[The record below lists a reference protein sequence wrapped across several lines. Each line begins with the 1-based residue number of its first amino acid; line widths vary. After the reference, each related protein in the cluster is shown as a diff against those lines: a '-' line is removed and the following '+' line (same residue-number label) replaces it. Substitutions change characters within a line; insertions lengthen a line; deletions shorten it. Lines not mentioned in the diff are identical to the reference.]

1 MIEVS
6 SFSGNFVQVPH
17 SFLRDK
23 GLSSEARFLG
33 VYLASL
39 PSNWEVNWEQVAY
52 EVGWSYAKVR
62 KVAKELIEEQI
73 LEREEVR
80 DEAGRFCGKS
90 NTKITYKQESLF
102 SENQSEIAQN
112 LSQNDELDCALD
124 SSVDFS
130 TDSSQNP
137 SEQGLEVCCNGSVH
151 RVLQNP
157 HTDFVQHKNKLF
169 KEQRDYISRTREE
182 KFSQESNLQGSSQK
196 PKPKSTQNPSET
208 YKIFSR
214 TDLKLNIYALFG
226 NAVLKSTT
234 TNPQGLDKR
243 GLKAWGKFVAYRRGL
258 RAFSTLSKTRAAR
271 KFEEFYALGID
282 LDEAVEIAMSR
293 GWFCFWDKQG
303 NLITGQKPKNAQS
316 ANYLANYQNGVQN
329 TAQNFQKRPA
339 LDWRAAIAKAQA
351 QREAQSKVANA

>member
-52 EVGWSYAKVR
+52 EIGWSYAKVR

-80 DEAGRFCGKS
+80 DEVGRFCGKS
-90 NTKITYKQESLF
+90 NTRITYKQENLF
-102 SENQSEIAQN
+102 SEQN
-112 LSQNDELDCALD
+112 LLKNDELD
-124 SSVDFS
+124 FS
-130 TDSSQNP
+130 ADSSQNQ
-137 SEQGLEVCCNGSVH
+137 SEQGLEARAEASFH

-157 HTDFVQHKNKLF
+157 HADFVQHKNKDL
-169 KEQRDYISRTREE
+169 KEQRDFITRTREE
-182 KFSQESNLQGSSQK
+182 NSSQKSNLQDSSPKQK
-196 PKPKSTQNPSET
+196 LKSSQNPSDS
-208 YKIFSR
+208 YKIFNR
-214 TDLKLNIYALFG
+214 NDLKLNIYALFG

-234 TNPQGLDKR
+234 TNPQGLDKQ
-243 GLKAWGKFVAYRRGL
+243 GLRAWGKFVAYRRAL

-282 LDEAVEIAMSR
+282 LDEAVEIAISR

-316 ANYLANYQNGVQN
+316 ANYPRVANYQNSVQN
-329 TAQNFQKRPA
+329 SQKRPT
-339 LDWRAAIAKAQA
+339 LDWRATMAKVQA
-351 QREAQSKVANA
+351 QRETSAKVANA

>member
-52 EVGWSYAKVR
+52 EIGWSYAKVR

-102 SENQSEIAQN
+102 IEQN
-112 LSQNDELDCALD
+112 LSQNDELDCTLN

-137 SEQGLEVCCNGSVH
+137 SEQGLEVRYNESVH

-169 KEQRDYISRTREE
+169 KEQRDFISRTREE
-182 KFSQESNLQGSSQK
+182 NFSQESNLQDSSPKSK
-196 PKPKSTQNPSET
+196 PKPSQNLSET
-208 YKIFSR
+208 YKIFNR
-214 TDLKLNIYALFG
+214 TDLKLNIYALFS
-226 NAVLKSTT
+226 NAVFKSTT

-243 GLKAWGKFVAYRRGL
+243 GLKAWSKFVAYRRGL

-303 NLITGQKPKNAQS
+303 NLITGQKPKSAQS
-316 ANYLANYQNGVQN
+316 ANYPRIANYQTRAQN

-339 LDWRAAIAKAQA
+339 LDWRAAMAKAQA
-351 QREAQSKVANA
+351 QREAQGAKVAKA

>member
-52 EVGWSYAKVR
+52 EIGWSYAKVR

-102 SENQSEIAQN
+102 SENEQN
-112 LSQNDELDCALD
+112 LSQNDELD

-130 TDSSQNP
+130 QNS
-137 SEQGLEVCCNGSVH
+137 SEQGLEARADESVH

-157 HTDFVQHKNKLF
+157 HADFVQHKNKLF
-169 KEQRDYISRTREE
+169 KEQRDFISRTREE
-182 KFSQESNLQGSSQK
+182 NFSQESNLQNPSLKSK
-196 PKPKSTQNPSET
+196 PKPSQDSSQT
-208 YKIFSR
+208 YKIFNR

-226 NAVLKSTT
+226 NEVFKSAT
-234 TNPQGLDKR
+234 TNPQGLDKQ
-243 GLKAWGKFVAYRRGL
+243 GLKAWSKFVAYRRGL

-303 NLITGQKPKNAQS
+303 NLITGQKPKGTS
-316 ANYLANYQNGVQN
+316 ANYPRVANQNGVQN
-329 TAQNFQKRPA
+329 PAQSTQKRPA
-339 LDWRAAIAKAQA
+339 LDWRAAMAKAQA
-351 QREAQSKVANA
+351 QREAQSAKKVANA

>member
-1 MIEVS
+1 MIEIS

-52 EVGWSYAKVR
+52 EIGWSYAKVR

-80 DEAGRFCGKS
+80 DELGRFCGKS

-102 SENQSEIAQN
+102 NEQN
-112 LSQNDELDCALD
+112 LSKNDGLDCALD
-124 SSVDFS
+124 SSV
-130 TDSSQNP
+130 DSSQNP
-137 SEQGLEVCCNGSVH
+137 SEQGLEVRPDESVH

-169 KEQRDYISRTREE
+169 KEQRDFITRTREG
-182 KFSQESNLQGSSQK
+182 KISQESNLQDSSQK
-196 PKPKSTQNPSET
+196 SKPKSAQNPSET
-208 YKIFSR
+208 YKIFNR

-226 NAVLKSTT
+226 NAVFKSTT
-234 TNPQGLDKR
+234 TNPQGLDKH
-243 GLKAWGKFVAYRRGL
+243 GLKAWSKFVAYRRGL

-282 LDEAVEIAMSR
+282 LDEAVEVAMSR

-303 NLITGQKPKNAQS
+303 NLITGQKPKNAQNT
-316 ANYLANYQNGVQN
+316 NYPA
-329 TAQNFQKRPA
+329 NFQKRPA
-339 LDWRAAIAKAQA
+339 LDWRVAMAKAQA
-351 QREAQSKVANA
+351 QREAQNAKVANA

>member
-6 SFSGNFVQVPH
+6 SFSGNFVQIPH

-52 EVGWSYAKVR
+52 EIGWSYAKVR
-62 KVAKELIEEQI
+62 KIAKELIEEQI

-102 SENQSEIAQN
+102 NENESEKAQN
-112 LSQNDELDCALD
+112 LSQNDELNSTLN

-130 TDSSQNP
+130 ADSSKNP
-137 SEQGLEVCCNGSVH
+137 SEQDLEARADESVH

-182 KFSQESNLQGSSQK
+182 NSNQESNLQDSS
-196 PKPKSTQNPSET
+196 PKSKSKSNPSET
-208 YKIFSR
+208 YKIFNR

-226 NAVLKSTT
+226 NAVFKSTT
-234 TNPQGLDKR
+234 TNPQGLDKQ
-243 GLKAWGKFVAYRRGL
+243 GLKAWSKFVAYRRGL

-271 KFEEFYALGID
+271 KFEEFYAQGID
-282 LDEAVEIAMSR
+282 LDEAVEIAMTR

-303 NLITGQKPKNAQS
+303 NLITGQKSKTAQS
-316 ANYLANYQNGVQN
+316 ANYPRISNYQNSVQN
-329 TAQNFQKRPA
+329 TQKRPA
-339 LDWRAAIAKAQA
+339 LDWRSAMAKAQA
-351 QREAQSKVANA
+351 QREAQAAKVANA

>member
-52 EVGWSYAKVR
+52 EIGWSYAKVR

-102 SENQSEIAQN
+102 SQNTQN
-112 LSQNDELDCALD
+112 LYQNDELD
-124 SSVDFS
+124 FS
-130 TDSSQNP
+130 AESSQNID
-137 SEQGLEVCCNGSVH
+137 EQALQTPANSDSI

-182 KFSQESNLQGSSQK
+182 NFSKESNLQDSSSK
-196 PKPKSTQNPSET
+196 SNPKPSQNPSES
-208 YKIFSR
+208 YKIFNR
-214 TDLKLNIYALFG
+214 GDLKLNIWQLFG
-226 NAVLKSTT
+226 NGAKALKSAETT
-234 TNPQGLDKR
+234 PQGLNAQ
-243 GLKAWGKFVAYRRGL
+243 GLNAWNKFVAYRRGL

-303 NLITGQKPKNAQS
+303 NLITGQKPKGQESS
-316 ANYLANYQNGVQN
+316 ANYPRVAKYQN
-329 TAQNFQKRPA
+329 AQKHPVKPT
-339 LDWRAAIAKAQA
+339 LDWRAAMAKAQL
-351 QREAQSKVANA
+351 QREAQSAKIANA

>member
-52 EVGWSYAKVR
+52 EIGWSYAKVR

-90 NTKITYKQESLF
+90 NTKITYRQESLF
-102 SENQSEIAQN
+102 SENESKNAQK
-112 LSQNDELDCALD
+112 LPQNNELD
-124 SSVDFS
+124 SSLDFS
-130 TDSSQNP
+130 VDSSQNQ
-137 SEQGLEVCCNGSVH
+137 SEQGLEVPSDSDCI

-157 HTDFVQHKNKLF
+157 HVDFVQHKNKDL
-169 KEQRDYISRTREE
+169 KEQRDYTSRAHET
-182 KFSQESNLQGSSQK
+182 KQNLSLQDSNQKSKTDSSQ
-196 PKPKSTQNPSET
+196 T
-208 YKIFSR
+208 YKIFNR

-226 NAVLKSTT
+226 NAVFKSTT
-234 TNPQGLDKR
+234 TNPQGLDKQ

-271 KFEEFYALGID
+271 KFEEFYAQGID
-282 LDEAVEIAMSR
+282 LDEAVEIAMTR

-303 NLITGQKPKNAQS
+303 NLITGQNPKGQNQS
-316 ANYLANYQNGVQN
+316 ANYPRVANYQNGQQ
-329 TAQNFQKRPA
+329 AAQKRPA
-339 LDWRAAIAKAQA
+339 LDWRAAINRVREQQA
-351 QREAQSKVANA
+351 QKAINA

>member
-52 EVGWSYAKVR
+52 EIGWSYAKVR

-102 SENQSEIAQN
+102 ISEQN
-112 LSQNDELDCALD
+112 LSQNDELDCTLN

-137 SEQGLEVCCNGSVH
+137 SEQGLEVPTNENVH

-169 KEQRDYISRTREE
+169 KEQRDFITRTREG
-182 KFSQESNLQGSSQK
+182 KSSQESNLQDSSQK
-196 PKPKSTQNPSET
+196 SSQNPSET
-208 YKIFSR
+208 YKIFNR

-226 NAVLKSTT
+226 NAVFKSTT

-243 GLKAWGKFVAYRRGL
+243 GLKAWSKFVAYRRGL

-303 NLITGQKPKNAQS
+303 NLITGQKPKSAQR
-316 ANYLANYQNGVQN
+316 ANYLASHQNGVQN

-339 LDWRAAIAKAQA
+339 LDWRAAMAKAQA
-351 QREAQSKVANA
+351 QRSAKVANA

>member
-52 EVGWSYAKVR
+52 EIGWSYAKVR
-62 KVAKELIEEQI
+62 KVAKELISEGV

-90 NTKITYKQESLF
+90 HTKITYKQESLF
-102 SENQSEIAQN
+102 SENAQN
-112 LSQNDELDCALD
+112 LSQNDALD

-130 TDSSQNP
+130 AKSSQNAD
-137 SEQGLEVCCNGSVH
+137 EQGLEVPRNSDSI

-157 HTDFVQHKNKLF
+157 HTDFVQHKNKDL
-169 KEQRDYISRTREE
+169 KEQRDYISRAHET
-182 KFSQESNLQGSSQK
+182 KQNLQESSAKSN
-196 PKPKSTQNPSET
+196 PKSNQNPSDS
-208 YKIFSR
+208 YKIFNHN
-214 TDLKLNIYALFG
+214 LNLNIWQLFG
-226 NAVLKSTT
+226 QGKNALKQEEQSE
-234 TNPQGLDKR
+234 PQGLDEA
-243 GLKAWGKFVAYRRGL
+243 GLKAWKEFVSYRRSLRQFSGL
-258 RAFSTLSKTRAAR
+258 AKARAAR
-271 KFEEFYALGID
+271 KFEEFCLSGID
-282 LDEAVEIAMSR
+282 LSEAVEITISR

-303 NLITGQKPKNAQS
+303 NLITGQKPKGQAS
-316 ANYLANYQNGVQN
+316 ANYPRYQN
-329 TAQNFQKRPA
+329 TQKRPEKPA
-339 LDWRAAIAKAQA
+339 LDWRAAIAQA
-351 QREAQSKVANA
+351 QRVAQGKEANA

>member
-52 EVGWSYAKVR
+52 EIGWSYAKVR

-102 SENQSEIAQN
+102 CENESEKAQN
-112 LSQNDELDCALD
+112 LSQNDELDSALD
-124 SSVDFS
+124 SSVDF
-130 TDSSQNP
+130 SQNP
-137 SEQGLEVCCNGSVH
+137 SEQGLEARAEASVH

-169 KEQRDYISRTREE
+169 KEQRDFISRTREGN
-182 KFSQESNLQGSSQK
+182 FSQESNLQDFSQK
-196 PKPKSTQNPSET
+196 QKQKSTQNPSET
-208 YKIFSR
+208 YKIFNR

-243 GLKAWGKFVAYRRGL
+243 GLKAWSKFVAYRRGL

-303 NLITGQKPKNAQS
+303 NLITGQKPKGTQS
-316 ANYLANYQNGVQN
+316 AKYLANYQNGVQN
-329 TAQNFQKRPA
+329 TQKRPA
-339 LDWRAAIAKAQA
+339 LDWRSAMAKAQA
-351 QREAQSKVANA
+351 KREAQGKVANA

>member
-52 EVGWSYAKVR
+52 EIGWSYAKVR

-102 SENQSEIAQN
+102 DENAQN
-112 LSQNDELDCALD
+112 LSQNDGLDSALD
-124 SSVDFS
+124 SSVNFS
-130 TDSSQNP
+130 TNSSQNQ
-137 SEQGLEVCCNGSVH
+137 SEQGLEARADESVH

-157 HTDFVQHKNKLF
+157 YVDFVQHKNKLF
-169 KEQRDYISRTREE
+169 KEQRDFISRTREE
-182 KFSQESNLQGSSQK
+182 NFSQESNLQNPSPKS
-196 PKPKSTQNPSET
+196 KPKSTQNPSET
-208 YKIFSR
+208 YKIFNR

-234 TNPQGLDKR
+234 TNPQGLDGR
-243 GLKAWGKFVAYRRGL
+243 GLKAWSKFVAYRRGL

-271 KFEEFYALGID
+271 KFEEFYAQGID

-303 NLITGQKPKNAQS
+303 NLITGQKPKSAQS
-316 ANYLANYQNGVQN
+316 ANYPRVANYQTRVQN
-329 TAQNFQKRPA
+329 AQKRPA
-339 LDWRAAIAKAQA
+339 LDWRAAMAKAQA
-351 QREAQSKVANA
+351 QREAQGAKVANA

>member
-52 EVGWSYAKVR
+52 EIGWSYAKVR

-102 SENQSEIAQN
+102 SENAQN
-112 LSQNDELDCALD
+112 LAKNDELD

-130 TDSSQNP
+130 QNP
-137 SEQGLEVCCNGSVH
+137 SVQGLEVPTNESVH

-169 KEQRDYISRTREE
+169 KEQRDFILRTREG
-182 KFSQESNLQGSSQK
+182 KFTQESNLQDSSPK
-196 PKPKSTQNPSET
+196 SKPKSSQDSSQT
-208 YKIFSR
+208 YKIFNR

-226 NAVLKSTT
+226 NEVFKSAT
-234 TNPQGLDKR
+234 TNPQGLDKQ
-243 GLKAWGKFVAYRRGL
+243 GLKAWSKFVAYRRGL

-303 NLITGQKPKNAQS
+303 NLITGQKPKGTQR
-316 ANYLANYQNGVQN
+316 ANYPHSSNHQN
-329 TAQNFQKRPA
+329 TAQNTQKRPA
-339 LDWRAAIAKAQA
+339 LDWRSAMAKAQA
-351 QREAQSKVANA
+351 QREAQGAKVANA

>member
-52 EVGWSYAKVR
+52 EIGWSYAKVR

-102 SENQSEIAQN
+102 SENAQN
-112 LSQNDELDCALD
+112 LPQNDELD

-130 TDSSQNP
+130 QDSSQNQ
-137 SEQGLEVCCNGSVH
+137 SEQGLEARADESVH

-169 KEQRDYISRTREE
+169 KEQRDFISRTREE
-182 KFSQESNLQGSSQK
+182 KSSQESNLQNPSPKS
-196 PKPKSTQNPSET
+196 KPKSTQNPSET
-208 YKIFSR
+208 YKIFNR

-234 TNPQGLDKR
+234 TNPQGLDSR
-243 GLKAWGKFVAYRRGL
+243 GLKAWSKFVAYRRGL

-271 KFEEFYALGID
+271 KFEEFYKLGID

-303 NLITGQKPKNAQS
+303 NLITGQKPKGAQS
-316 ANYLANYQNGVQN
+316 ANYPRVASYQ
-329 TAQNFQKRPA
+329 TRAQNAQKRPA
-339 LDWRAAIAKAQA
+339 LDWRAAMAKAQA
-351 QREAQSKVANA
+351 QREAQGAKVANA

>member
-17 SFLRDK
+17 SFLRNK

-52 EVGWSYAKVR
+52 EIGWSYAKVR

-90 NTKITYKQESLF
+90 NTKITYKQESLLN
-102 SENQSEIAQN
+102 EQN
-112 LSQNDELDCALD
+112 LSQKDELDSALD

-137 SEQGLEVCCNGSVH
+137 SEQGLKVRPDESVL

-169 KEQRDYISRTREE
+169 KEQRDYISRTREGN
-182 KFSQESNLQGSSQK
+182 FSQESNLQDSSQK
-196 PKPKSTQNPSET
+196 QKPKSSQNLSET
-208 YKIFSR
+208 YKIFNR

-226 NAVLKSTT
+226 NAVFKSTT
-234 TNPQGLDKR
+234 TNPQGLDKH
-243 GLKAWGKFVAYRRGL
+243 GLKAWSKFVAYRRGL

-316 ANYLANYQNGVQN
+316 ANYLASYQNGVQN
-329 TAQNFQKRPA
+329 TAQNSQKRPA
-339 LDWRAAIAKAQA
+339 LDWRAAMAKAQA
-351 QREAQSKVANA
+351 QREAQSPKVANK

>member
-52 EVGWSYAKVR
+52 EIGWSYSKVR

-90 NTKITYKQESLF
+90 NTKITYKQKSLF
-102 SENQSEIAQN
+102 SENESESTQN
-112 LSQNDELDCALD
+112 LAKNDELD
-124 SSVDFS
+124 SSVDF
-130 TDSSQNP
+130 SQNP
-137 SEQGLEVCCNGSVH
+137 SEQGLEARADESVH

-182 KFSQESNLQGSSQK
+182 NSSQKSNLQDFSPKS
-196 PKPKSTQNPSET
+196 KPKSNPSET
-208 YKIFSR
+208 YKIFNR

-226 NAVLKSTT
+226 NAVFKSTT
-234 TNPQGLDKR
+234 TNPQGLDKQ

-282 LDEAVEIAMSR
+282 LDEAVEIAMTR

-303 NLITGQKPKNAQS
+303 NLITGQKPKGTQS
-316 ANYLANYQNGVQN
+316 ANYPRISNYQNSVQN
-329 TAQNFQKRPA
+329 TQKRPA
-339 LDWRAAIAKAQA
+339 LDWRAAMAKAQA
-351 QREAQSKVANA
+351 QREAQAAKVANA

>member
-52 EVGWSYAKVR
+52 EIGWSYAKVR

-102 SENQSEIAQN
+102 SENESENAQN
-112 LSQNDELDCALD
+112 LAKNDELD

-137 SEQGLEVCCNGSVH
+137 SEQGLEVPTNESVH

-169 KEQRDYISRTREE
+169 KEQRDFISCTREE
-182 KFSQESNLQGSSQK
+182 NSSQESNLQNPSPKS
-196 PKPKSTQNPSET
+196 KPKSSQDSSQT
-208 YKIFSR
+208 YKIFNR
-214 TDLKLNIYALFG
+214 TDLKLNIYTLFG
-226 NAVLKSTT
+226 NEVFKSAT
-234 TNPQGLDKR
+234 TNPQGLDVR

-282 LDEAVEIAMSR
+282 LDEAVEITMTR

-303 NLITGQKPKNAQS
+303 NLITGQKPKGAQR
-316 ANYLANYQNGVQN
+316 ANYPRIANYQNGVQN
-329 TAQNFQKRPA
+329 TAQNTQKRPA
-339 LDWRAAIAKAQA
+339 LDWRVAMAKAQA

>member
-52 EVGWSYAKVR
+52 EIGWSYAKVR

-102 SENQSEIAQN
+102 NEQN
-112 LSQNDELDCALD
+112 LAKNDELD

-137 SEQGLEVCCNGSVH
+137 SEQGLEAPTNESVH

-169 KEQRDYISRTREE
+169 KEQRDFISRTREGN
-182 KFSQESNLQGSSQK
+182 FSQESNLQNPSPKSKPKHSQDSSQ
-196 PKPKSTQNPSET
+196 T
-208 YKIFSR
+208 YKIFNR

-226 NAVLKSTT
+226 NEVFKSAT
-234 TNPQGLDKR
+234 TNPQGLDKH
-243 GLKAWGKFVAYRRGL
+243 GLKAWSKFVAYRRGL

-282 LDEAVEIAMSR
+282 LDEAVEIAMTR

-303 NLITGQKPKNAQS
+303 NLITGQKPKGTQS
-316 ANYLANYQNGVQN
+316 ANYPRVASYK
-329 TAQNFQKRPA
+329 TAQNAQKRPA
-339 LDWRAAIAKAQA
+339 LDWRSAMAKAQA
-351 QREAQSKVANA
+351 QREAQGAKVANT

>member
-52 EVGWSYAKVR
+52 EIGWSYAKVR

-102 SENQSEIAQN
+102 DENAQN
-112 LSQNDELDCALD
+112 LSQNDELD
-124 SSVDFS
+124 SSVDF
-130 TDSSQNP
+130 SQNP
-137 SEQGLEVCCNGSVH
+137 SEQGLQSPADESVH

-169 KEQRDYISRTREE
+169 KEQRDFITRPREE
-182 KFSQESNLQGSSQK
+182 NFSQESNLQNSSPK
-196 PKPKSTQNPSET
+196 SKPKSSQDSSDS
-208 YKIFSR
+208 YKIFNR

-226 NAVLKSTT
+226 NAVFNSTT
-234 TNPQGLDKR
+234 TNPQGLDSR

-271 KFEEFYALGID
+271 KFEEFYKLGID

-316 ANYLANYQNGVQN
+316 ANYPRVANYQASIQN
-329 TAQNFQKRPA
+329 AQKRPA
-339 LDWRAAIAKAQA
+339 LDWRAAMAKAQA
-351 QREAQSKVANA
+351 QREAQGVKVANA

>member
-52 EVGWSYAKVR
+52 EIGWSYAKVR

-90 NTKITYKQESLF
+90 NTKITYRQEFLF
-102 SENQSEIAQN
+102 SEQN

-124 SSVDFS
+124 TSVDFS
-130 TDSSQNP
+130 TNSSQNP
-137 SEQGLEVCCNGSVH
+137 SEQALQSPADESVA

-169 KEQRDYISRTREE
+169 KEQRDFISRPREE
-182 KFSQESNLQGSSQK
+182 KSSQKSNLQDSSAK
-196 PKPKSTQNPSET
+196 SKPKSSKNPSET
-208 YKIFSR
+208 YKIFNR
-214 TDLKLNIYALFG
+214 KDLKLNIYALFG
-226 NAVLKSTT
+226 NAVFKSTT

-243 GLKAWGKFVAYRRGL
+243 GLKAWSKFVAYRRGL

-339 LDWRAAIAKAQA
+339 LDWRAAMAKAQA
-351 QREAQSKVANA
+351 QRVAQSKVANA

>member
-23 GLSSEARFLG
+23 SLSSEARFLG

-39 PSNWEVNWEQVAY
+39 PSNWEVNWAQVAY
-52 EVGWSYAKVR
+52 EIGWSYAKVR
-62 KVAKELIEEQI
+62 KVAKELIQEQI

-80 DEAGRFCGKS
+80 DEAGHFCGKS
-90 NTKITYKQESLF
+90 NTKITYRQESLF
-102 SENQSEIAQN
+102 NENESESTQN
-112 LSQNDELDCALD
+112 LVQNDELESLQA
-124 SSVDFS
+124 SSV
-130 TDSSQNP
+130 DSSQNP
-137 SEQGLEVCCNGSVH
+137 SEQALQSPAEASAH

-169 KEQRDYISRTREE
+169 KEQRDFISRTREE
-182 KFSQESNLQGSSQK
+182 NFSQESNLQNPSPKSK
-196 PKPKSTQNPSET
+196 PKPSQDSSQT
-208 YKIFSR
+208 YKIFNR

-226 NAVLKSTT
+226 NEIFKSAT
-234 TNPQGLDKR
+234 TNPQGLDAQ

-303 NLITGQKPKNAQS
+303 NLITGQKPKGEQR
-316 ANYLANYQNGVQN
+316 ANYPRVANYQNS
-329 TAQNFQKRPA
+329 AQSTQKRPA
-339 LDWRAAIAKAQA
+339 LDWRVAMAKAQA
-351 QREAQSKVANA
+351 QREAQSAKKVANA

>member
-52 EVGWSYAKVR
+52 EIGWSYAKVR

-102 SENQSEIAQN
+102 SENAQN
-112 LSQNDELDCALD
+112 LSQNDELD
-124 SSVDFS
+124 SSVDF
-130 TDSSQNP
+130 SQNP
-137 SEQGLEVCCNGSVH
+137 SEQALQSPADESVH

-182 KFSQESNLQGSSQK
+182 KFTQESNLQNPSPKSK
-196 PKPKSTQNPSET
+196 PKPSQDSSQT
-208 YKIFSR
+208 YKIFNR

-226 NAVLKSTT
+226 NEVFKSAT
-234 TNPQGLDKR
+234 TNPQGLDAQ
-243 GLKAWGKFVAYRRGL
+243 GLKAWSKFVAYRRGL

-271 KFEEFYALGID
+271 KFEEFYSAGID
-282 LDEAVEIAMSR
+282 LDEAVEIAMTR

-303 NLITGQKPKNAQS
+303 NLITGQKPKGAN
-316 ANYLANYQNGVQN
+316 ANYPRVVNYQKGVQN
-329 TAQNFQKRPA
+329 TAQSTQKRPA
-339 LDWRAAIAKAQA
+339 LDWRAAMAKAQA
-351 QREAQSKVANA
+351 QREAQSAKVANA

>member
-23 GLSSEARFLG
+23 GLSSDARFLG

-52 EVGWSYAKVR
+52 EIGWSYAKVR

-80 DEAGRFCGKS
+80 DEVGRFCGKS
-90 NTKITYKQESLF
+90 NTKITYKQENLF
-102 SENQSEIAQN
+102 SEQN
-112 LSQNDELDCALD
+112 LLKNDELDF
-124 SSVDFS
+124 SVDFS
-130 TDSSQNP
+130 VDSNQNQ
-137 SEQGLEVCCNGSVH
+137 SEQDLEARAEASIH

-157 HTDFVQHKNKLF
+157 HADFVQHKNKDL
-169 KEQRDYISRTREE
+169 KEQRDFITRARE
-182 KFSQESNLQGSSQK
+182 KNSSQKSNLQDFAPKQK
-196 PKPKSTQNPSET
+196 PKSSQNPSDS
-208 YKIFSR
+208 YKIFNR

-234 TNPQGLDKR
+234 TNPQGLDKQ
-243 GLKAWGKFVAYRRGL
+243 GLRAWGKFVAYRRAL

-271 KFEEFYALGID
+271 KFEEFYALGIE

-316 ANYLANYQNGVQN
+316 ANYPRVANYQNGVQN
-329 TAQNFQKRPA
+329 SQKRPVKPA
-339 LDWRAAIAKAQA
+339 LDWRATMAKVQA
-351 QREAQSKVANA
+351 QREASAKAANA